1 MPDQTII
8 ASNPVK
14 QLLKNNQFAVGTMV
28 VEIRQPMV
36 MQLLA
41 NAGFD
46 FIIIDNEHGPF
57 TIETI
62 ADLTRAAQQVGL
74 APIVR
79 VPEITY
85 PYIAQS
91 LDAGA
96 QGIMIPRVTGPEQV
110 RQAISMMKY
119 PPQGRRGSAQTRGYT
134 RFQSGAVSQVM
145 AEANRQTML
154 VVQIETS
161 EALENIE
168 AIVSVPGVDATLIG
182 PTDLSIALGVPGQFD
197 NPVMEA
203 AIEKTILMSLQHGVI
218 PALHINNL
226 DLAAKWAKH
235 GMRMLSY
242 SAEIGLMMQGGKTAV
257 AAIRTAFDRQ
267 INER

>member
-8 ASNPVK
+8 ASNPLK
-14 QLLKNNQFAVGTMV
+14 QLLKTNQFAVGTMV
-28 VEIRQPMV
+28 AEIRQPVV

-46 FIIIDNEHGPF
+46 FAIIDNEHGPF

-62 ADLTRAAQQVGL
+62 ADLTRTAQQVGL
-74 APIVR
+74 TPIVR
-79 VPEITY
+79 VPEIAY

-96 QGIMIPRVTGPEQV
+96 QGVMIPRVTGPEQV
-110 RQAISMMKY
+110 RQTLNMMKY
-119 PPQGRRGSAQTRGYT
+119 PPQGRRGNAQSRGYT
-134 RFQSGAVSQVM
+134 RFQAGSVSQVM

-154 VVQIETS
+154 VVQIETR

-168 AIVSVPGVDATLIG
+168 AIVSVPGVDAVLIG
-182 PTDLSIALGVPGQFD
+182 PTDLSIALDVPGQLD

-203 AIEKTILMSLQHGVI
+203 AIEKTILMALRYGVI

-226 DLAAKWAKH
+226 ELAAKWARE
-235 GMRMLSY
+235 GMRMLSH
-242 SAEIGLMMQGGKTAV
+242 SAEIGLMMQGGKAAV
-257 AAIRTAFDRQ
+257 ATIRAAFPDGAPS
-267 INER
+267 